1 MIVSSFAQQYGIR
14 LEKEKHTIKLREYR
28 RLLIGLSGD
37 TPLGQIINIRRET
50 DPKKIKEMT
59 NHEKQVR
66 QEWIEFKN
74 TQKKIVDKKQE
85 EQKLLQVQN
94 MLKSIFGR

>member
-1 MIVSSFAQQYGIR
+1 MASFAQQYGVR
-14 LEKEKHTIKLREYR
+14 LEKERRTIRLREYR
-28 RLLIGLSGD
+28 RLLIGLNGD

-50 DPKKIKEMT
+50 DQKKISEMT
-59 NHEKQVR
+59 NHEKEVR
-66 QEWIEFKN
+66 REWFEYRN
-74 TQKKIVDKKQE
+74 AQKKMIDKKQG